1 MSGKGRT
8 PIKKKYR
15 RTKRTYKHPNPLFE
29 KWLKEWQDEAA
40 RRHSNMKYNFQRARK
55 SLKLFPLPLYS
66 GKDCKVLAHFGD
78 KICQLIDQQLEE
90 YQQENGPINWDEVH
104 QIQEETQTKKRG
116 RPRKNSTDG
125 NLDLNN
131 ETESSPSG
139 NSASLEVQQKK
150 GKSPGGRKGRAYIP
164 APRSGAYG
172 LLMALYN
179 ASKDDDYPGYLGK
192 KELIEAA
199 TPLCDVSF
207 THSAEGSHYTAWS
220 SMGTLIKKELVRKES
235 SPGRYFLTSEG
246 KALGA
251 KISQVEG
258 GFVISSPSKSPQP
271 AASSEEV
278 IVLSS
283 RSCSP
288 VIQGEDFTNE
298 DFQSFKGVCDTV
310 TTEYGGT
317 ASKDPETEVAVP
329 VKRKRPDI
337 DSKRATKISR
347 SVTSPV
353 KDNISEDDHL
363 NPPENFVFSYITS
376 LEMETPMRQ
385 RAVVSVEED
394 GFLGYL
400 IKCRHAA
407 LPASGL
413 VYRLDNHRIAP
424 PGYVYA
430 YLSSEC
436 APIMSPGLLSP
447 SRPKS
452 TTKRPLP
459 SVQVP
464 KVPFGTHFSENAE
477 KKSSDVKKQATGTT
491 ATGLS
496 KEPNQ
501 VTAVTTKNLYPPLSE
516 RQNTI
521 ESYIPKTNQVARDPL
536 FSLFPGQFDI
546 VLCVDNCEITG
557 GFTGGKSNTREI
569 IITELDKHGIKYD
582 VRKLHVGDFL
592 WVCQERIPL
601 NGERRELV
609 LPYIVERKRMDDLAS
624 SIRDGRFREQK
635 FRLKQ
640 SGLSRPIYLVEE
652 YGSKHMSLPE
662 TTCLQAVVN
671 THVVDEFTVKITKD
685 QRESA
690 AYLTIMTRCLQSLYQ
705 GKLLKAMAREHLK
718 EGLETSVSM
727 DEIETTLMTF
737 SEFNSSSVKNR
748 QLQVREMFAK
758 HLLQIHGVSVDK
770 ARAVVDKYGT
780 PKQLMEAYKNI
791 TSSEVGEN
799 MLASLKCGKAG
810 RNLGTVLSA
819 TIYKMYSNKS
829 LH

>member
-1 MSGKGRT
+1 MSGKGRS
-8 PIKKKYR
+8 PHKKKYR

-29 KWLKEWQDEAA
+29 KWLKEWQDEAE

-78 KICQLIDQQLEE
+78 KICQLIDQRLEE
-90 YQQENGPINWDEVH
+90 YQQENGPVNWDEVH
-104 QIQEETQTKKRG
+104 QVQEEPQVKKRG
-116 RPRKNSTDG
+116 RPRKNSSNG
-125 NLDLNN
+125 NLNHST
-131 ETESSPSG
+131 ETDYRPSG
-139 NSASLEVQQKK
+139 ASASFEVQQKK
-150 GKSPGGRKGRAYIP
+150 GKSPGGKRGRAYVP

-179 ASKDDDYPGYLGK
+179 ASLGDDYPGYMGR

-220 SMGTLIKKELVRKES
+220 SMSTLVKKELVRKEGN
-235 SPGRYFLTSEG
+235 PGRYMLTSEG

-251 KISQVEG
+251 KISQVEDG
-258 GFVISSPSKSPQP
+258 CVISSPRKSPQ
-271 AASSEEV
+271 ATHSSEEV

-288 VIQGEDFTNE
+288 INQEEDFTSHT
-298 DFQSFKGVCDTV
+298 FQSFKGVCDSV
-310 TTEYGGT
+310 NTEHSGKVST
-317 ASKDPETEVAVP
+317 DPEAELTVP
-329 VKRKRPDI
+329 VKRKGPEI
-337 DSKRATKISR
+337 ESKRAKKVSR
-347 SVTSPV
+347 SVMSPV
-353 KDNISEDDHL
+353 KNTLIEDGHL
-363 NPPENFVFSYITS
+363 SSPGNFVFSYITS
-376 LEMETPMRQ
+376 LEVETPMRD

-400 IKCRHAA
+400 VKCRQSA
-407 LPASGL
+407 LSASGL
-413 VYRLDNHRIAP
+413 VYRLDDYRTAP

-430 YLSSEC
+430 YLSNEC
-436 APIMSPGLLSP
+436 APTMCPGLLSP
-447 SRPKS
+447 TRPKS
-452 TTKRPLP
+452 ATNISQPT
-459 SVQVP
+459 VP
-464 KVPFGTHFSENAE
+464 VAKVPFGTHFSENTE
-477 KKSSDVKKQATGTT
+477 KKSSAVKKQTVDTTGTT
-491 ATGLS
+491 FS
-496 KEPNQ
+496 KALNQ
-501 VTAVTTKNLYPPLSE
+501 VHTVLQSEKQSAIDSYMTK
-516 RQNTI
+516 T
-521 ESYIPKTNQVARDPL
+521 KTMQVARDPL
-536 FSLFPGQFDI
+536 YSLCPGQFDI

-557 GFTGGKSNTREI
+557 GFTGGKSSTREI

-592 WVCQERIPL
+592 WVCQERVPL
-601 NGERRELV
+601 SGEQRRELV

-640 SGLSRPIYLVEE
+640 SGLSKPIYLVEE

-690 AYLTIMTRCLQSLYQ
+690 AYLTIMTRCLQSMYQ
-705 GKLLKAMAREHLK
+705 GKLLNAMSREHLK
-718 EGLETSVSM
+718 EGLENPMTQE
-727 DEIETTLMTF
+727 EIETSLMTF

-748 QLQVREMFAK
+748 QLEVREMFAK

-770 ARAVVDKYGT
+770 ARAVVDKFGT
-780 PKQLMEAYKNI
+780 PRQLMEAYKNV

-799 MLASLKCGKAG
+799 MLANLKCGKAG

-819 TIYKMYSNKS
+819 TIYRMYSNKI
-829 LH
+829 LC